1 MKHLKRNSA
10 GEDFLCVFAPSR
22 EIFLFFRKG
31 AEALR
36 RPESFNF
43 AAILVLLFL
52 VSGFAACERE
62 ERGFRVKTPD
72 ADRINSKQLST
83 LQPGAPLPASPP
95 VVNEY
100 EGNAYAL
107 SEGKRLFEYMNCSGC
122 HAHGG
127 GGMGPPLM
135 DDKWV
140 YGGEPEKIF
149 ATIVEGRPNGMPSF
163 RGKLPDY
170 QIWQLAAYVRSLS
183 GQVPKDAA
191 PSRDDNM
198 QYKKPE
204 NSKEKEKMNDASVPK
219 SAEMPQ

>member
-1 MKHLKRNSA
+1 MKRISKILILA
-10 GEDFLCVFAPSR
+10 VFALT
-22 EIFLFFRKG
+22 FL
-31 AEALR
+31 
-36 RPESFNF
+36 S
-43 AAILVLLFL
+43 
-52 VSGFAACERE
+52 CERE

-83 LQPGAPLPASPP
+83 LQPGVATQNPP
-95 VVNEY
+95 VKNEY
-100 EGNAYAL
+100 EENAYAL
-107 SEGKRLFEYMNCSGC
+107 SEGKHLFESMNCSGC

-135 DDKWV
+135 DDKWS

-170 QIWQLAAYVRSLS
+170 QVWQIAAYVRSLS
-183 GQVPKDAA
+183 GQVSKNAA

-198 QYKKPE
+198 QYKKAE
-204 NSKEKEKMNDASVPK
+204 NSKEKEQINNSTLPK
-219 SAEMPQ
+219 SAEMPK